1 MRRFSELPVE
11 EEAKLRVSHGEFLEA
26 LKRAGVPFSLGRPV
40 EQVDTFYDYP
50 DRRLTERG
58 VALRIRRSG
67 GDVVVTFKGPVS
79 FEGGVKSRVELE
91 GPPGSAEAARALEA
105 AGLGPAP
112 DPEGAI
118 ASAGLTP
125 LVVVRKV
132 RVPVSLGGLRSR
144 AYLDTVDGLGEFVEI
159 EGPADEVR
167 DLLRRLGLEDR
178 AVPQTYAE
186 MLAKLRR
193 R

>member
-1 MRRFSELPVE
+1 MPVE

-26 LKRAGVPFSLGRPV
+26 LRRAGVSFRLGKPV

-50 DRRLTERG
+50 DRRLTSRG

-67 GDVVVTFKGPVS
+67 GGVVITFKGPTS

-105 AGLGPAP
+105 AGLNPTS
-112 DPEGAI
+112 DPERAI
-118 ASAGLTP
+118 VSGGLTP

-132 RVPVSLGGLRSR
+132 RVPVRLEGLRSR
-144 AYLDTVDGLGEFVEI
+144 AYLDRVDGLGEFVEV

-167 DLLRRLGLEDR
+167 DLLRRLGLDER

>member
-1 MRRFSELPVE
+1 MPVE

-26 LKRAGVPFSLGRPV
+26 LDRVGISFSLGQPV

-50 DRRLTERG
+50 DRRLTSRG
-58 VALRIRRSG
+58 VALRIRRSRG
-67 GDVVVTFKGPVS
+67 GVVVTYKGPMS

-91 GPPGSAEAARALEA
+91 GPPGSIGAARALEA
-105 AGLGPAP
+105 AGLSPTS
-112 DPEGAI
+112 DPERAI

-132 RVPVSLGGLRSR
+132 RVPVSLEGLRSR
-144 AYLDTVDGLGEFVEI
+144 AYLDRVDGLGEFVEI
-159 EGPADEVR
+159 EGPADEIR
-167 DLLRRLGLEDR
+167 DLLRRLDLEGR

-186 MLAKLRR
+186 MLARLRSR
-193 R
+193 

>member
-1 MRRFSELPVE
+1 MPVE

-50 DRRLTERG
+50 DRRLTKSG
-58 VALRIRRSG
+58 VALRIRRSSEG
-67 GDVVVTFKGPVS
+67 IVVTYKGPMS

-91 GPPGSAEAARALEA
+91 GPPGSVEAARALEA
-105 AGLGPAP
+105 AGLSPEP
-112 DPEGAI
+112 DPEEAM
-118 ASAGLTP
+118 APAGLTP
-125 LVVVRKV
+125 VVVVRKV

-144 AYLDTVDGLGEFVEI
+144 AYLDRVDGLGEFVEI

-167 DLLRRLGLEDR
+167 DLLRRLGLEGR
-178 AVPQTYAE
+178 AVSQTYAE
-186 MLAKLRR
+186 MVAGLRR